1 MQLYALTHRDR
12 SCRLCSLLQSVLQV
26 GFRLCSDFILFAALI
41 CAFCGCYHSSRDD
54 VRIVSTETVRDVTGN
69 AQIHTVHGMI
79 ILFYCAACNLSI
91 LVRAMEINSF
101 IIGFSLNE
109 AGALS
114 MISSITGV
122 RTG

>member
-54 VRIVSTETVRDVTGN
+54 VRIVSTETVRDV
-69 AQIHTVHGMI
+69 QEMHKS
-79 ILFYCAACNLSI
+79 ILCMVLILLYCAACNLSI